1 MMWPSFVWLIALPI
15 VTSPVVYLVGRLL
28 QRALEGPAATGG
40 IPAFGPFALEMAKA
54 APAHSGSAPR
64 RWAANPVR
72 WIGLVVLAAS
82 FIPLVQA
89 WGELAQGR
97 AAVFT
102 YGVISLRFD
111 GISLLLA
118 AAVLTLG
125 ALVSLFSG
133 AYIGAD
139 ANQEK
144 YHALL
149 NIMVGAMIGLGCAG
163 DLFNLWIW
171 FETMA
176 VASYMLV
183 AYYVKQPSSL
193 EAGVKY
199 LVQSSAGSMLALL
212 GIGVVFA
219 QTGTLDLPAL
229 RGIVMGGAAN
239 RLPFLAAGAL
249 FSVGFGV
256 KIALVP
262 MHTWLPDAHSQAP
275 SGISAM
281 LSGVV
286 IEAGLIALLRALSV
300 ISGASMAWGPLLLA
314 FGAINMI
321 VGNLLALR
329 QTQVKRM
336 LAFSSLAHVG
346 YMLLGIGAA
355 VAFREAQ
362 GAQGGLF
369 HLITH
374 SLMKGLAFLAAGGLL
389 FALRISRGGT
399 EPLIVDDLAGAARRY
414 PLTALTF
421 SIALLGL
428 GGLPPMAGFMSKWQ
442 IFAAGFQTGNTLIF
456 ALVVFALLNSLLSF
470 AYYAPLVNIMYR
482 RAPSPLVLAGGRVP
496 PSMVI
501 VFVILTLAIL
511 ALGVWPA
518 LANVVTVPAGQA
530 VLSIFGAGG
539 GA

>member
-1 MMWPSFVWLIALPI
+1 MVWPSFVWLIALPL
-15 VTSPVVYLVGRLL
+15 VTSPVVYLVGRVL
-28 QRALEGPAATGG
+28 QRALEGPAAAGG
-40 IPAFGPFALEMAKA
+40 IPA
-54 APAHSGSAPR
+54 PAHPSRTPR
-64 RWAANPVR
+64 RWPANPVR
-72 WIGLVVLAAS
+72 WIGFAVLAAS

-89 WGELAQGR
+89 WSDLAQGQV
-97 AAVFT
+97 AAFT
-102 YGVISLRFD
+102 YGVVSLRFD

-118 AAVLTLG
+118 TAVLTLG

-139 ANQEK
+139 ASQEK

-149 NIMVGAMIGLGCAG
+149 NIMVAAMIGLGSAG

-183 AYYVKQPSSL
+183 AFHVKQPSSL

-212 GIGVVFA
+212 GIGVVFS

-229 RGIVMGGAAN
+229 RGIVGAGAAN

-286 IEAGLIALLRALSV
+286 IEAGLIALLRALAV
-300 ISGASMAWGPLLLA
+300 ISGTSVAWGPLLLV
-314 FGAINMI
+314 FGAINML

-336 LAFSSLAHVG
+336 LAFSSVAQVG
-346 YMLLGIGAA
+346 YMLLGIGTA
-355 VAFREAQ
+355 VVFREVD

-369 HLITH
+369 HLLTH
-374 SLMKGLAFLAAGGLL
+374 SLMKGLAFLAAGALL
-389 FALRISRGGT
+389 FVLRISKGEEG
-399 EPLIVDDLAGAARRY
+399 PLLADDLAGAAKRY
-414 PLTALTF
+414 PFTALAF
-421 SIALLGL
+421 SVALLGL

-442 IFAAGFQTGNTLIF
+442 IFAAGFHTGNTLISV
-456 ALVVFALLNSLLSF
+456 LVVFALLNSLLSF

-482 RAPSPLVLAGGRVP
+482 KAPSSLVLAGGRVAP
-496 PSMVI
+496 TMVI
-501 VFVILTLAIL
+501 TMVILTLAIL
-511 ALGVWPA
+511 ALGLWPA
-518 LANVVTVPAGQA
+518 LANVVTVPAGKA
-530 VLSIFGAGG
+530 VLSIFSPAGG
-539 GA
+539 A